1 MTLTWIDGI
10 LGPVGGALL
19 DSFWWITAAAVIAA
33 VCLRAAETVAPSL
46 RYILAGTALVM
57 APVTFLVSLR
67 SSGPAG
73 APLLQ
78 SLAKIPLP
86 ASIGEGSFDGTDW
99 ARPLALAW
107 LCGVTLLSLRTIG
120 GWVYLRLLIR
130 RAATCDWPS
139 LPELSHRIGLRRRI
153 ELRSTDRT
161 DSPFTAGWRRPVI
174 VVPLATLAGLP
185 ADQLEAIMLHELAH
199 IRRFDYIAEWAL
211 QAIETVFFYHPAVW
225 WMTAIVR
232 REKERSCDDMA
243 IASGVDRACFAKPWC
258 RWRRCAYRRWPTPAQ
273 AGICVGEW
281 RGYWVCRRGPPFGLW
296 RHCFCRRW
304 LRWR

>member
-1 MTLTWIDGI
+1 
-10 LGPVGGALL
+10 
-19 DSFWWITAAAVIAA
+19 
-33 VCLRAAETVAPSL
+33 
-46 RYILAGTALVM
+46 
-57 APVTFLVSLR
+57 
-67 SSGPAG
+67 
-73 APLLQ
+73 
-78 SLAKIPLP
+78 
-86 ASIGEGSFDGTDW
+86 
-99 ARPLALAW
+99 
-107 LCGVTLLSLRTIG
+107 VTLLSLRTIG

-130 RAATCDWPS
+130 RATPCDWPS

-243 IASGVDRACFAKPWC
+243 IASGVDRACFAKALVSMEEMRVPALANAGASGDLRGRVARLLGVPARTTIWPLAALLLSALAPLALTQTQISTTYQKWIDEDVFFIVQPEE
-258 RWRRCAYRRWPTPAQ
+258 RGAFEALRSDGERSEFFEQFWKRRDPDPRTSINEMKEEHYRRIAYVNERFREKDKPGWKT
-273 AGICVGEW
+273 E
-281 RGYWVCRRGPPFGLW
+281 RGRTYTSALTKT
-296 RHCFCRRW
+296 
-304 LRWR
+304 